1 MARLTLEDVGALAGV
16 SRSTVSRVINN
27 ESSVRPEVRARVE
40 AVISQTGYAPNAAA
54 RSLASNQTG
63 VIGLVIPSH
72 VSNLFEDPYFAR
84 LIQGV
89 TLGAKQISST
99 LSLFLFESE
108 EEEREV
114 SPRVVES
121 GFLDGVI
128 VTATRPGNSLMRK
141 IAATDLPLVAIGRPG
156 IDGVPY
162 VDVDNRAGAFEAA
175 KFLREHGY
183 ERCGYIGGPLNTST
197 GEDRLAGFIDGLAEF
212 NSALPNGLRA
222 FGDFSEPSGYDA
234 MSRLLDHSPDAVF
247 AASDGMALGAIRR
260 IHDAGLSV
268 PDDIAVIGF
277 DGFTLGETSEPSLTT
292 LEQPVSAT
300 GSLAVEMLHEMLG
313 DRSTPITPSVLPV
326 QLIRRASA

>member
-27 ESSVRPEVRARVE
+27 AASVRPEVRARVE
-40 AVISQTGYAPNAAA
+40 AVISQTGYVPNAAA
-54 RSLASNQTG
+54 RSLVSNRTG

-89 TLGAKQISST
+89 TSGAKQISST
-99 LSLFLFESE
+99 LTLFLFESE

-156 IDGVPY
+156 IDGIPY
-162 VDVDNRAGAFEAA
+162 VDVDNRAGAF
-175 KFLREHGY
+175 
-183 ERCGYIGGPLNTST
+183 PL
-197 GEDRLAGFIDGLAEF
+197 L
-212 NSALPNGLRA
+212 
-222 FGDFSEPSGYDA
+222 FS
-234 MSRLLDHSPDAVF
+234 
-247 AASDGMALGAIRR
+247 
-260 IHDAGLSV
+260 
-268 PDDIAVIGF
+268 VI
-277 DGFTLGETSEPSLTT
+277 
-292 LEQPVSAT
+292 
-300 GSLAVEMLHEMLG
+300 
-313 DRSTPITPSVLPV
+313 I
-326 QLIRRASA
+326 